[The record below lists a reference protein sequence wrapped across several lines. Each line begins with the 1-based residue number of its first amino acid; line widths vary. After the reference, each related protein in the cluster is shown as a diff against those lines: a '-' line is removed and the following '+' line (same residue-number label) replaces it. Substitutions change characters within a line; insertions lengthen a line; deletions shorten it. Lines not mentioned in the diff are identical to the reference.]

1 MQEISDGALRAF
13 SNTIWETSMGYCRAI
28 RCGDL
33 IFTSG
38 TVAADEA
45 GEIQGDDSYAQS
57 CFILDKLNK
66 ALTDVGAGL
75 GDTVK
80 VSVYLKGLEHADGFQ
95 QAFSER
101 LSAAQPACTA
111 VAVPDLFGD
120 GALVEIGLVAVVR
133 EDAGGGK
140 G

>member
-1 MQEISDGALRAF
+1 MQETGDGALRAF

-38 TVAADEA
+38 TVAADEG
-45 GEIQGDDSYAQS
+45 GEIQGEDSYAQS
-57 CFILDKLNK
+57 CFILDKLNQ
-66 ALTDVGAGL
+66 ALTDVGAEL
-75 GDTVK
+75 SDTVK

-101 LSAAQPACTA
+101 LSSVKPACTA
-111 VAVPDLFGD
+111 VAVPDLFGE

-133 EDAGGGK
+133 DGAEGVG
-140 G
+140 